1 MKNGQFLLKVWKID
15 KFRQIW
21 KMFFPRI
28 KWNIENFGKI
38 SWNLCKVEKFGKKC
52 DKLQI
57 LLKVWKVANFEKFE
71 EIFYRVKWKIENFGK
86 ISWNLWEVENFGK
99 KCKKWSILLKV
110 WKIDKFRQIWK
121 NIFSTRKMKI
131 LEKSA
136 GICLK
141 NLWKNHLEFCVWKW
155 KNLVKNIFS
164 TCDKLQILLKV
175 WKVAKFWKIWKNIL
189 PTREMKNWKFW
200 KNLLKFVGSE
210 KLW

>member
-1 MKNGQFLLKVWKID
+1 MKNGKFCQKFEKWPNFESFWKIFYRVKWKMENSGKICWNLFKVENFGKKCQKWSIFLLKVWKID

-57 LLKVWKVANFEKFE
+57 LLKVWKVAKFE
-71 EIFYRVKWKIENFGK
+71 EIFYRVKWKIENFRK

-110 WKIDKFRQIWK
+110 WKIDNFRQIWK
-121 NIFSTRKMKI
+121 NIFSTRKMK
-131 LEKSA
+131 
-136 GICLK
+136 
-141 NLWKNHLEFCVWKW
+141 N
-155 KNLVKNIFS
+155 
-164 TCDKLQILLKV
+164 
-175 WKVAKFWKIWKNIL
+175 
-189 PTREMKNWKFW
+189 
-200 KNLLKFVGSE
+200 
-210 KLW
+210 

>member
-1 MKNGQFLLKVWKID
+1 MKNVFSTH
-15 KFRQIW
+15 
-21 KMFFPRI
+21 

-57 LLKVWKVANFEKFE
+57 LLKVWKVAKFE
-71 EIFYRVKWKIENFGK
+71 EIFYRVKWKIENFWK

-121 NIFSTRKMKI
+121 NIFSTRKMKNW
-131 LEKSA
+131 KKF
-136 GICLK
+136 LK
-141 NLWKNHLEFCVWKW
+141 NQLEFCGKW

-164 TCDKLQILLKV
+164 TREKLTIFEICWNL
-175 WKVAKFWKIWKNIL
+175 WKV
-189 PTREMKNWKFW
+189 
-200 KNLLKFVGSE
+200 
-210 KLW
+210 